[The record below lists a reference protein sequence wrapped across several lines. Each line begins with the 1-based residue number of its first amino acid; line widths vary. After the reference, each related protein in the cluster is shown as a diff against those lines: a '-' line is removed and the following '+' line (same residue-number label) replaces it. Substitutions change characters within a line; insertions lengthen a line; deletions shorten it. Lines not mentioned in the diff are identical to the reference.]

1 MTDKARTPRE
11 TCYAKILFL
20 EDNIPGYIKDISTTG
35 CRIDIPSDVAWEIG
49 QRKKIIIIPEEP
61 LAIDPIKGT
70 VEIRWI
76 KKVEMFYKCG
86 MQVVSVK
93 DLHSKES
100 YRKLLLY
107 YKKYT

>member
-1 MTDKARTPRE
+1 MTDKPRTQRE
-11 TCYAKILFL
+11 ICYAKIMFL

-35 CRIDIPSDVAWEIG
+35 CRIDIPSDVSWEIG
-49 QRKKIIIIPEEP
+49 QRKKIIIISEEA

-76 KKVEMFYKCG
+76 KKVDMFNKCG

-93 DLHSKES
+93 DIQSKDN

-107 YKKYT
+107 YKRNI